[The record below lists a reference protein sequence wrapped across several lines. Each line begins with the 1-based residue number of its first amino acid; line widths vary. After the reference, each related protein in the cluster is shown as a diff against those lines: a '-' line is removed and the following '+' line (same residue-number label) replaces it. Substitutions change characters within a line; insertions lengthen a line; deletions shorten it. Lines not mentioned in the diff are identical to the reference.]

1 MVNRLKITDGMIKRV
16 CSSMIY
22 KRGMEYFLEG
32 RVHMRRRTNDEITA
46 VVDGEELYNVRVT
59 FSDEK
64 IDEVFCT
71 CPYYETMQTTCKHIV
86 AVLKQRQAEIEEG
99 GSFTDENDK
108 IALSLC
114 NEFGQ
119 KCVPVKIRA
128 AFTLYIKT
136 SVSGSVSFSMSVA
149 LPEHGG
155 SIKGLESF
163 LDCYLNYKD
172 YKIDRGTV
180 YNRHRMYFPE
190 NEERII
196 AILAEVYET
205 RSSGNMFYQKNAS
218 QTAFGPAVARR
229 VFPLLANLDFRL
241 VYDGIAMNGV
251 RIIDGD
257 PDIIIDIDAF
267 DKEIVLSVSE
277 RGFALTPDGEW
288 FMHSDTIYKT
298 SPEWREYFMPVY
310 RAVSGDGRTQL
321 SFKGDNTMMFAANV
335 LPVVKNRRD
344 VVINGVDELVINDEP
359 EFEIWFDA
367 ADGRITA
374 AAAAEYG
381 NIRFRIP
388 TENSE
393 NSDKIVVR
401 DFEKENR
408 ILSYF
413 NNFDREKS
421 VFSLSGDAEIY
432 DFITGKLQDIARDA
446 RILMSERFKNIRIR
460 EDIELSV
467 SASYKSDIDFLEMNF
482 ETELSADELKGLLS
496 AMRLKYDFFRRADG
510 SYINLK
516 KNKKDSLLRLLE
528 RLDLSNEDITAGAKL
543 LPKYHMLYFEAAKD
557 IDADASIKRYMDK
570 VRAVEAKIP
579 PELENVLRPY
589 QKEGVRWLTQLASMG
604 MGGILADDMGLG
616 KTLQVIAYIHGAEPG
631 KPSLIVAP
639 SALTYNWQREIEKF
653 APDAAA
659 LIISGTKEERKR
671 LIETAPEYEFVIT
684 SYPLLRR
691 DIAEYKELEF
701 FCCIVDEAQY
711 IKNYKTMNA
720 VSVKKIK
727 AQNKFALTGTPIEN
741 SLMELWSI
749 FDFVMRGYLKSPKE
763 FRDRFEIPA
772 VREGDSMAAE
782 ALRAMIRPFVM
793 RRMKNEVLEELPEK
807 IETTMYAD
815 LCNEQKA
822 MYKAYLESVRDKAQG
837 IIREH
842 GSRFMILTLLLRLR
856 QICCHPLLFEGGY
869 TGGSGKLELLME
881 LIKSSVSGGHRVLV
895 FSQFKSMLDIAA
907 KELEKEGFEYYYI
920 NGSTPSEERSAMA
933 EEFNNGGREVFLVSL
948 KAGGTGLNLIGADT
962 VVHYDP
968 WWNPAVTDQ
977 ATDRA
982 YRIGQTR
989 AVQVIKLAAR
999 GTIEEKILKLQERK
1013 RMLADDIIRVNSDT
1027 FSELT
1032 DEEIMSLFEM

>member
-1 MVNRLKITDGMIKRV
+1 MKISDGMIKRV

-32 RVHMRRRTNDEITA
+32 RVHMRIRSNDEITA
-46 VVDGEELYNVRVT
+46 VVDGDELYNVRVT
-59 FSDEK
+59 FENDK

-99 GSFTDENDK
+99 GSFVDENDK
-108 IALSLC
+108 LALALC
-114 NEFGQ
+114 NEFG
-119 KCVPVKIRA
+119 KKTPAIRLRA

-136 SVSGSVSFSMSVA
+136 GINGAVSFGMSVS

-155 SIKGLESF
+155 HLKDLESF

-172 YKIDRGTV
+172 YKIERGMV
-180 YNRHRMYFPE
+180 YNRKNMYFSE
-190 NEERII
+190 NEEKII
-196 AILAEVYET
+196 TILSEVYET
-205 RSSGNMFYQKNAS
+205 RSAETMLYQRSAT

-229 VFPLLANLDFRL
+229 LFPLLANLDFKL
-241 VYDGIAMNGV
+241 VYDGIVMNGI
-251 RIIDGD
+251 RIIEGD
-257 PDIIIDIDAF
+257 PDIVIDIDAF

-321 SFKGDNTMMFAANV
+321 SFKGDNTIMFAANV
-335 LPVVKNRRD
+335 LPVIKNRHD
-344 VVINGVDELVINDEP
+344 VVINGVDELIVNDEP
-359 EFEIWFDA
+359 EFEVWFDA
-367 ADGRITA
+367 VDGRITA
-374 AAAAEYG
+374 AAAVKYG

-393 NSDKIVVR
+393 NNDKIVVR
-401 DFEKENR
+401 NFEKENK

-413 NNFDREKS
+413 DNFDREKS
-421 VFSLSGDAEIY
+421 VFSLGGDSAIY
-432 DFITGKLQDIARDA
+432 KFITEKMTDIARDA
-446 RILMSERFKNIRIR
+446 KISMSDRFKAIKIR
-460 EDIELSV
+460 EDIDLNV
-467 SASYKSDIDFLEMNF
+467 SASYKSDIDFLEMDF
-482 ETELSADELKGLLS
+482 ETELSAEELRGLLS
-496 AMRLKYDFFRRADG
+496 AMRLKYDFFRRVDG

-516 KNKKDSLLRLLE
+516 KNNKETLLRLLE
-528 RLDLSNEDITAGAKL
+528 RLDLTNEDITAGAKL
-543 LPKYHMLYFEAAKD
+543 LPKYHMLYFESAKEINTD
-557 IDADASIKRYMDK
+557 ESIKKYM
-570 VRAVEAKIP
+570 AKIRSMDVSI
-579 PELENVLRPY
+579 PENLKNVLRQY
-589 QKEGVRWLTQLASMG
+589 QKDGVKWLTQLACMG

-616 KTLQVIAYIHGAEPG
+616 KTLQVIAYIHGMTPD

-639 SALTYNWQREIEKF
+639 SALTYNWLREIEKF
-653 APDAAA
+653 APDAKA
-659 LIISGTKEERKR
+659 LIISGAKEDRKK
-671 LIETAPEYEFVIT
+671 LIKSVQEYEFVIT

-691 DIAEYKELEF
+691 DIVEYREIEF

-720 VSVKKIK
+720 VSVKKIR

-749 FDFVMRGYLKSPKE
+749 FDFVMHGYLKSPRE

-772 VREGDSMAAE
+772 VREGDFSAAE
-782 ALRAMIRPFVM
+782 NLRAIIKPFVM
-793 RRMKNEVLEELPEK
+793 RRMKTEVLAELPEK

-815 LCNEQKA
+815 LSNEQKA
-822 MYKAYLESVRDKAQG
+822 IYYAYLQKVKGKAQG

-842 GSRFMILTLLLRLR
+842 GSRFIILTLLLRLR
-856 QICCHPLLFEGGY
+856 QICCHPSLLESGY
-869 TGGSGKLELLME
+869 EGGSGKLELLME
-881 LIKSSVSGGHRVLV
+881 LIKSSTGGGHRILV
-895 FSQFKSMLDIAA
+895 FSQFKSMLDIVA
-907 KELEKEGFEYYYI
+907 KELEREGYDYFYI
-920 NGSTPSEERSAMA
+920 NGSTPSQERSAMA
-933 EEFNNGGREVFLVSL
+933 EEFNNGTRSVFLVSL
-948 KAGGTGLNLIGADT
+948 KAGGTGLNLTGADM

-1013 RMLADDIIRVNSDT
+1013 RLLADDIIRVNTDT

-1032 DEEIMSLFEM
+1032 DDEVMSLFEL